1 MSIDRTLTC
10 IICPRGCMLT
20 AKGEKGALTV
30 TGNAC
35 PKGAQYATD
44 ECTHPVR
51 TVTSIV
57 RVANR
62 EDTMVSVKTAAP
74 IPKENIFDVMERIRA
89 ASVEAPVEAGT
100 VILSDV
106 FGTEVIATKTIL

>member
-1 MSIDRTLTC
+1 MKRNLIC
-10 IICPRGCMLT
+10 IICPRGCAMT
-20 AKGEKGALTV
+20 VEGEKDNLTV

-35 PKGAQYATD
+35 PKGKQYAID
-44 ECTHPVR
+44 ECTHPTR

-57 RVANR
+57 RVSNR

-74 IPKENIFDVMERIRA
+74 IPKENIFDMMAKIRA
-89 ASVEAPVEAGT
+89 TKVEAPIEAGT

-106 FGTEVIATKTIL
+106 YGTEVIATKTIH